1 MQQKLPHLIGML
13 DSPYVRRVAITLRLL
28 GIEFSHQS
36 LSVFRTYEEF
46 RGINPVVKAPTLV
59 LSDGQVLMDST
70 LIIDCLEHLAGR
82 SLMPAEPAARVRATR
97 LLGLALAVMEKAVQ
111 RYYEQQRPD
120 DKQLASWQE
129 RVDQQLHAAL
139 AQLESELREMSLD
152 AAAPLDQ
159 AGLSIAVAWTFV
171 QLLHSEDIPA
181 DSYPAVGDW
190 AQQAE
195 ALEVFKAF
203 PPV

>member
-13 DSPYVRRVAITLRLL
+13 DSPYVRRVAISLRLL

-46 RGINPVVKAPTLV
+46 RGINPVVKAPTL
-59 LSDGQVLMDST
+59 LLGDGQALMDST
-70 LIIDCLEHLAGR
+70 LIIDLLEHQAGR
-82 SLMPAEPAARVRATR
+82 SLMPGEPSARVRAAR

-111 RYYEQQRPD
+111 RYYEQQRPEE
-120 DKQLASWQE
+120 KQLESWQQ

-139 AQLESELREMSLD
+139 AELEKALTEAPLD
-152 AAAPLDQ
+152 ATAPLDQ
-159 AGLSIAVAWTFV
+159 AGLSIAVGWTFV

-181 DSYPAVGDW
+181 DSYPAVRDW
-190 AQQAE
+190 TAE
-195 ALEVFKAF
+195 AESREAFKAF

>member
-28 GIEFSHQS
+28 GIEFSHQP

-59 LSDGQVLMDST
+59 LGGGEVLMDST
-70 LIIDCLEHLAGR
+70 LIIDYLEHRAGR
-82 SLMPAEPAARVRATR
+82 SLMPAEPAARLRATR

-111 RYYEQQRPD
+111 RYYEQQRPE

-139 AQLESELREMSLD
+139 AQLEGELREMSLD
-152 AAAPLDQ
+152 AGAPLDQ

-171 QLLHSEDIPA
+171 QLLHCEEVPA
-181 DSYPAVGDW
+181 DSYPAVRDW
-190 AQQAE
+190 AEQAE
-195 ALEVFKAF
+195 ALDVFKAF

>member
-1 MQQKLPHLIGML
+1 MQQKPPHLIGML
-13 DSPYVRRVAITLRLL
+13 DSPYVRRVAISLRLL
-28 GIEFSHQS
+28 GIPFSHQS

-59 LSDGQVLMDST
+59 LGDGEVLMDST
-70 LIIDCLEHLAGR
+70 LIIDWLEHQAGR
-82 SLMPAEPAARVRATR
+82 SLMPAEPAARLRTTR
-97 LLGLALAVMEKAVQ
+97 LLALALAVMEKAVQ
-111 RYYEQQRPD
+111 RYYEQQRPEE
-120 DKQLASWQE
+120 KQLASWQE

-139 AQLESELREMSLD
+139 AGLESELREMSLD
-152 AAAPLDQ
+152 IGAPLDQ

-181 DSYPAVGDW
+181 DSYPAVRDW
-190 AQQAE
+190 TEQAE
-195 ALEVFKAF
+195 TLEAFKAF